1 MKIISI
7 VLIILSFVLMAIGG
21 YADVYD
27 KEKIYIFSKVH
38 YWVAGIHLLILALL
52 YELVF

>member
-1 MKIISI
+1 MKLISI
-7 VLIILSFVLMAIGG
+7 TLITISFVLMTIGG

-38 YWVAGIHLLILALL
+38 YWVAGIHLLILAML

>member
-1 MKIISI
+1 MKIISVI
-7 VLIILSFVLMAIGG
+7 LIILSFVLMTIGG

-27 KEKIYIFSKVH
+27 KDKVYIFSKVH
-38 YWVAGIHLLILALL
+38 YWVAGIHMLILALL